1 MIGDDAK
8 GDVDFLLLVLIL
20 YGGCVSRRRLTETPY
35 NRQQAGAF
43 LAAQFFNLIENWAED
58 IGLVIRNCSGKI
70 AEILGALND
79 CDGALETHS
88 GIDMARCQWHI
99 LGLAGVTAPGYRLC
113 VELDEHQ
120 IPNLDAARVVFVHKC
135 AARIAIW
142 REIDMH
148 LRARSAR
155 AGVAHHPKIVGLA
168 AAENVNLWIKVGFAE
183 QTRPVIVRFLVKLA
197 GLAGAGLINGRV
209 KPLCRKFP

>member
-1 MIGDDAK
+1 
-8 GDVDFLLLVLIL
+8 
-20 YGGCVSRRRLTETPY
+20 
-35 NRQQAGAF
+35 
-43 LAAQFFNLIENWAED
+43 NWAED
-58 IGLVIRNCSGKI
+58 VGLVIRNCSGKI

-135 AARIAIW
+135 AARIAIG

-148 LRARSAR
+148 LRAWSAR
-155 AGVAHHPKIVGLA
+155 TGVAHHPEIVGFA
-168 AAENVNLWIKVGFAE
+168 AAQNMNSRIEIGFAE
-183 QTRPVIVRFLVKLA
+183 QMSPVIVRLLVEL
-197 GLAGAGLINGRV
+197 
-209 KPLCRKFP
+209 